1 MTRFGPRFPEFFQV
15 PVAIRKSAAA
25 PDIVDSTACKVFNL
39 GVKRIFTAYRDLA
52 AKELNPSQ
60 ITKAQAM
67 AQVWMAA
74 FEKRKKK

>member
-1 MTRFGPRFPEFFQV
+1 MTRRGRRFPEIFQV
-15 PVAIRKSAAA
+15 PVAMRRLAL
-25 PDIVDSTACKVFNL
+25 PPTIVDSTARDAFNL
-39 GVKRIFTAYRDLA
+39 SMKRIFAAYRDLA

-67 AQVWMAA
+67 AREWMAA